1 MNKIFFLGSLL
12 FSFAASAY
20 TDGTYTCATNVPDL
34 PRVVKIE
41 TVQIKD
47 GLSLPYME
55 ITRSFRKVPNDPNSG
70 IETTQLK
77 GFAAHSTAGGREM
90 LVLAAMRV
98 DFQDGQI
105 QNCKQ

>member
-12 FSFAASAY
+12 LASVASAY
-20 TDGTYTCATNVPDL
+20 TDGTYTCATNSPGL

-41 TVQIKD
+41 TIQVKE

-55 ITRSFRKVPNDPNSG
+55 ITRSFRKNPSDPNSE
-70 IETTQLK
+70 IETTELK
-77 GFAAHSTAGGREM
+77 GFAAHSKAGTREM

-98 DFQDGQI
+98 DFEGGQI